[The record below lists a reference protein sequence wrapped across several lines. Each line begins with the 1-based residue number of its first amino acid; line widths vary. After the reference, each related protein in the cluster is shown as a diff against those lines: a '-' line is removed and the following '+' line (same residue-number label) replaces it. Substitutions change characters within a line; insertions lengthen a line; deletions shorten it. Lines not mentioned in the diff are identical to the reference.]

1 MDSTKDAD
9 RAGSMVRLHTAL
21 TVCLS
26 DVVMFAVSIWTESA
40 MKVSSLLKTATVSG
54 LFGCLALAMTG
65 CQTSVGGQTLP
76 SAYYL
81 RDDVQYFPAGPEFLL
96 SNKVQAIE
104 QYNLDRQ
111 GFAGDFG
118 TGDVGGTGGDWS
130 GGGGGPGA
138 PAGFGP
144 AGYDGP

>member
-1 MDSTKDAD
+1 
-9 RAGSMVRLHTAL
+9 
-21 TVCLS
+21 
-26 DVVMFAVSIWTESA
+26 
-40 MKVSSLLKTATVSG
+40 MKVTSLFRAAVVSG
-54 LFGCLALAMTG
+54 LLGCLALSMTG

-111 GFAGDFG
+111 GFKNDFG
-118 TGDVGGTGGDWS
+118 NGDIGGVGGGP
-130 GGGGGPGA
+130 GGGGPGA

-144 AGYDGP
+144 GGYDN